1 MSKIF
6 FHVDVNSAFLSWS
19 AIKHLRDGEDVDLRT
34 IPAVVGGDEAQR
46 HGVVLAKS
54 GPAKK
59 YGIKTG
65 ESLLCAPAPSTRAS
79 RWCRRTSTFTCRR
92 ARR

>member
-1 MSKIF
+1 MSRIY

-19 AIKHLRDGEDVDLRT
+19 ALKALQSGSTVDLRT
-34 IPAVVGGDEAQR
+34 IPAVVGGDEAKR

-59 YGIKTG
+59 VWHQDRGKP
-65 ESLLCAPAPSTRAS
+65 LCCPYQVPGVDSCSAGL
-79 RWCRRTSTFTCRR
+79 
-92 ARR
+92 